1 LFKDFI
7 DSNVVD
13 NEIESGLFQDKIWE
27 FACKN
32 NKIRE

>member
-1 LFKDFI
+1 LVKNFI

-13 NEIESGLFQDKIWE
+13 NEGDSGLFQDKIWE